1 MAGKKR
7 FVYAA
12 SNYPG
17 TAFALRGCVND
28 ALDMGVILENRGYD
42 GHLLLDNAATKT
54 AVVSAWSQALRDN
67 KRGDRLVLGWSGH
80 GTQKWDLTQDE
91 GDRLDEA
98 IVLPQNGSGGP
109 SYDLMIDDELD
120 ELFKSNAGGRVTFI
134 SDSCYSGTL
143 TRGPMGGRDTASR
156 LAKWLPS
163 FDAFPESRDLMDPA
177 LVEMLPVRG
186 SGVGVQGS
194 LQRVAKQHNA
204 ILLSGSAED
213 EVSWDATF
221 NGRANGAFTYHLA
234 QVLRAYPVI
243 SYKRLHAMALARTK
257 AAGFDQNPTLDSK
270 PWQRYVKSFA

>member
-28 ALDMGVILENRGYD
+28 ALDMGVVLEDRGYE
-42 GHLLLDNAATKT
+42 GVALLDNAATKT
-54 AVVSAWSQALRDN
+54 AVVSAWSQALQEN

-80 GTQKWDLTQDE
+80 GTQRWDLTQDE

-109 SYDLMIDDELD
+109 AYDLMIDDEMDILLQD
-120 ELFKSNAGGRVTFI
+120 NAGGRVVLI
-134 SDSCYSGTL
+134 SDSCYSGTM
-143 TRGPMGGRDTASR
+143 TRGLMEGRDQEKS
-156 LAKWLPS
+156 LAKWLPI
-163 FDAFPESRDLMDPA
+163 FDAFPESRDLVDPA
-177 LVEMLPVRG
+177 LVEMMPVRG
-186 SGVGVQGS
+186 SGPGVRGS
-194 LQRVAKQHNA
+194 LQRVAKQHRA

-221 NGRANGAFTYHLA
+221 NGRANGAFTYHLVR
-234 QVLRAYPVI
+234 VLQQHPEI
-243 SYKRLHAMALARTK
+243 TFKRLHELTLKATR
-257 AAGFDQNPTLDSK
+257 AAGFDQNPMLDSRS
-270 PWQRYVKSFA
+270 WQKYVRAFA